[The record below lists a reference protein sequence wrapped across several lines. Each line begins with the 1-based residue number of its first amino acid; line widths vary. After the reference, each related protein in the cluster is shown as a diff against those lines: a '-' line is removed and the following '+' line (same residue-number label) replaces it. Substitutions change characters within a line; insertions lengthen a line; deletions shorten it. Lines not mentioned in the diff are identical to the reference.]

1 MKRKNSFVFY
11 VKYFVVVILIF
22 ELFFRVYHSVKL
34 DSYDILTQPSSLLER
49 YYPGIDKAT
58 SEQIEDNNE
67 AIDILFLGG
76 SVLHTDWG
84 TIEHE
89 LKQQLS
95 STYSCRINIHNL
107 AIPAHTS
114 LDSRIKYNLL
124 AHQQYDIVLLYHGIN
139 EVRFN
144 NCPDDI
150 FSDDY
155 SHIEFYNQINA
166 ITTPVSKVSI
176 LPYTY
181 NLLKMRILQKFGK
194 KTLSQHEPNKEWLQ
208 YGSDIKTANSF
219 YNNYKFIVEMAS
231 KNNTAVVIPTFAYY
245 IPEEY
250 SFSKFRDKQLAYNLH
265 RNSIEVWGNKDNVDK
280 GIETHNK
287 VIDKLQADNPD
298 IDNMFVIDLNDSLT
312 KNKKNFDD
320 ICHLTPEGS
329 AEYVSLIIPTIK
341 RILSKENGC
350 LTKE

>member
-1 MKRKNSFVFY
+1 MKRKNSFIFY
-11 VKYFVVVILIF
+11 VKYFVVVLLIV
-22 ELFFRVYHSVKL
+22 ELFFRLYHSVKL
-34 DSYDILTQPSSLLER
+34 DSYGILTKPYSVIEK

-67 AIDILFLGG
+67 TIDILFLGG

-89 LKQQLS
+89 LEQQLS
-95 STYSCRINIHNL
+95 STYSCHINIHNL

-144 NCPDDI
+144 NCPDDV

-155 SHIEFYNQINA
+155 SHIEFYNQLNS
-166 ITTPVSKVSI
+166 ITSPLSKVSI

-181 NLLKMRILQKFGK
+181 NLLKMRIRQKLGGK
-194 KTLSQHEPNKEWLQ
+194 MLSQHAPNEEWLE

-219 YNNYKFIVEMAS
+219 YSNYKFIVEMAK

-250 SFSKFRDKQLAYNLH
+250 SFSKFRNKQLAYNLH
-265 RNSIEVWGNKDNVDK
+265 KNSIEIWGNKDNVEK
-280 GIETHNK
+280 GIVTHNK
-287 VIDKLQADNPD
+287 AIHKLQADNSLV
-298 IDNMFVIDLNDSLT
+298 DNMFVIELNDSLT

-320 ICHLTPEGS
+320 ICHLTPDGS
-329 AEYVSLIIPTIK
+329 AEYVSLILPTIK
-341 RILSKENGC
+341 RILAEENHC
-350 LTKE
+350 LTK